1 MVDIETHRVI
11 DLIPSREC
19 EDVVKW
25 LKTYPNLKV
34 ISRDGSITY
43 HNAITK
49 AHPKAVQVSDRFHI
63 LKNLTSYCKEYLMKY
78 FKAKIS
84 IKVPNKPKPGV
95 MTTSDVSA
103 NKKLTLEGKSNRAI
117 SMLTEGFSKT
127 QCCQQLNMNI
137 RTLDKLIGMNEE
149 ERNQYVKSSRELSH
163 EQKMLKKQELINAVK
178 N

>member
-1 MVDIETHRVI
+1 MDKSYGTIMVDIETHRVI
-11 DLIPSREC
+11 DLIPSRDC

-63 LKNLTSYCKEYLMKY
+63 LKNLTSYCKKYLMKY

-84 IKVPNKPKPGV
+84 IKMPNKPNKPKTDV
-95 MTTSDVSA
+95 MTTSDVSVI
-103 NKKLTLEGKSNRAI
+103 NKKLTIRRKVKPSNFNDCRR
-117 SMLTEGFSKT
+117 F
-127 QCCQQLNMNI
+127 Q
-137 RTLDKLIGMNEE
+137 
-149 ERNQYVKSSRELSH
+149 
-163 EQKMLKKQELINAVK
+163 
-178 N
+178 